1 MREYNKNATVDT
13 AALCKT
19 FSGNGE
25 ESWCEAT
32 RPTTGCL
39 YIYPEESAIELR
51 LFSGCDPHVDDIIAF
66 ILRDKD
72 VKEMLARY
80 YQKGRKDRYSMRWR
94 CGMSGCEDVYIN
106 FVDEHGLVMGGKH
119 LMHVSCYDKLAGIK
133 RMYIGD
139 FAECAYELAQHG
151 HHFDNGT
158 SFRYTKPHFAESAG
172 TTVHR
177 L

>member
-51 LFSGCDPHVDDIIAF
+51 LFSGCDPHVDDIIVIRMSKRCWRGTIRKAAKTGTPCAGAAGCQAVKMSTL
-66 ILRDKD
+66 IL
-72 VKEMLARY
+72 
-80 YQKGRKDRYSMRWR
+80 
-94 CGMSGCEDVYIN
+94 
-106 FVDEHGLVMGGKH
+106 
-119 LMHVSCYDKLAGIK
+119 
-133 RMYIGD
+133 
-139 FAECAYELAQHG
+139 
-151 HHFDNGT
+151 
-158 SFRYTKPHFAESAG
+158 
-172 TTVHR
+172 
-177 L
+177 

>member
-1 MREYNKNATVDT
+1 MRSLNRNATVDT
-13 AALCKT
+13 TALCKT

-39 YIYPEESAIELR
+39 YIYPEESA
-51 LFSGCDPHVDDIIAF
+51 
-66 ILRDKD
+66 
-72 VKEMLARY
+72 
-80 YQKGRKDRYSMRWR
+80 
-94 CGMSGCEDVYIN
+94 N
-106 FVDEHGLVMGGKH
+106 
-119 LMHVSCYDKLAGIK
+119 KLAGIS

-139 FAECAYELAQHG
+139 FAECTYELAQHG

-158 SFRYTKPHFAESAG
+158 SFRYTKPHFAENAG

>member
-1 MREYNKNATVDT
+1 MRSSNKNATVDT
-13 AALCKT
+13 TALCKT

-25 ESWCEAT
+25 ESWCEA
-32 RPTTGCL
+32 TGCL

-66 ILRDKD
+66 VLRDKD
-72 VKEMLARY
+72 VREMLARY

-106 FVDEHGLVMGGKH
+106 FVDEHGLVMSGKH
-119 LMHVSCYDKLAGIK
+119 LMHVSCYNKLAGIQH
-133 RMYIGD
+133 MYIGD